1 MGTISS
7 LLNLAKE
14 ALNADQA
21 GLNVT
26 ANNVANQTTVGYT
39 REVVND
45 TAQDSI
51 TINGVSYGDGVA
63 AGPATSVRDR
73 VLEQRVQQQTQ
84 IQSQS
89 ATLQSALEQVES
101 VFGISSSSTSSS
113 LTQLGTTV
121 DALFSSFTALASDP
135 SDAATRQAVLTA
147 ASNLAST
154 LNQTSAQIT
163 ATTSSLQ
170 SQVTTTVG
178 EINPLL
184 TQIASLNEK
193 IATTSPNGDA
203 GVLEDQRQAAIAQ
216 LSQYIG
222 LDQITTSLNG
232 IDLTTSNGTPL
243 VSSQVAYPLST
254 AVVSGTLQ
262 VYGGDGTNVTSG
274 LTGGAIGGA
283 LEALTST
290 IPTIAGQIDTLA
302 YSIATAV
309 NTQNSAGLTASGTA
323 AGNLFTIGTSSAG
336 AAAAIGV
343 ATTDTNA
350 VAAAGTGE
358 GTTGNTN
365 ASALAG
371 LATTAIDGTQTAS
384 EAVSSTLAQIGEA
397 AETATN
403 DATVQQASLTQLTTQ
418 RDALSA
424 VNLDTEASNLTEYQ
438 RSYQAAS
445 QVFSIVDT
453 LLASAINL
461 GVETAVS

>member
-7 LLNLAKE
+7 LLNLAQE

-26 ANNVANQTTVGYT
+26 ANNVANQSTVGYT

-51 TINGVSYGDGVA
+51 TINGISYGDGVI
-63 AGPATSVRDR
+63 AGSATSVRDR
-73 VLEQRVQQQTQ
+73 VLEQRVEQQTQ

-101 VFGISSSSTSSS
+101 IFGITDSSTSSS

-121 DALFSSFTALASDP
+121 DALFNSFTALASDP
-135 SDAATRQAVLTA
+135 SGSATREAVLTA

-154 LNQTSAQIT
+154 LNQTSTQIT
-163 ATTSSLQ
+163 ETTNSLQ
-170 SQVTTTVG
+170 TSAIQTVG

-193 IATTSPNGDA
+193 IATASPNTDA

-216 LSQYIG
+216 LSTYVG

-232 IDLTTSNGTPL
+232 IDLTTTNGAPL
-243 VSSQVAYPLST
+243 VSSEVSYPLST
-254 AVVSGTLQ
+254 GVVSGALQ
-262 VYGGDGTNVTSG
+262 IYGGSGTNVTSG
-274 LTGGAIGGA
+274 LTGGSLGGTLAA
-283 LEALTST
+283 LST
-290 IPTIAGQIDTLA
+290 DLPTIENSIDTLA

-309 NTQNSAGLTASGTA
+309 NTQNSAGLDATGA
-323 AGNLFTIGTSSAG
+323 AGGDLFSIGTSSTG
-336 AAAAIGV
+336 AAATIAL
-343 ATTDTNA
+343 ATNDPNA
-350 VAAAGTGE
+350 VAAVGTGE
-358 GTTGNTN
+358 GSTGNTN
-365 ASALAG
+365 ANALAA
-371 LATTAIDGTQTAS
+371 LATGTIVSGETAS
-384 EAVSSTLAQIGEA
+384 DFVSNTLATLGDA
-397 AETATN
+397 AQTATN
-403 DATVQQASLTQLTTQ
+403 DATVQQASLTQLTAQ

-424 VNLDTEASNLTEYQ
+424 VSLDTEASNLTEYQ

>member
-1 MGTISS
+1 
-7 LLNLAKE
+7 
-14 ALNADQA
+14 
-21 GLNVT
+21 
-26 ANNVANQTTVGYT
+26 
-39 REVVND
+39 
-45 TAQDSI
+45 
-51 TINGVSYGDGVA
+51 
-63 AGPATSVRDR
+63 
-73 VLEQRVQQQTQ
+73 
-84 IQSQS
+84 
-89 ATLQSALEQVES
+89 
-101 VFGISSSSTSSS
+101 
-113 LTQLGTTV
+113 
-121 DALFSSFTALASDP
+121 
-135 SDAATRQAVLTA
+135 
-147 ASNLAST
+147 
-154 LNQTSAQIT
+154 
-163 ATTSSLQ
+163 
-170 SQVTTTVG
+170 
-178 EINPLL
+178 
-184 TQIASLNEK
+184 
-193 IATTSPNGDA
+193 
-203 GVLEDQRQAAIAQ
+203 LEDQRQAAIAQ

-343 ATTDTNA
+343 ATTDPNA

-365 ASALAG
+365 ASALAA